1 MIELIVQSG
10 KHQGKCLRLPSEG
23 EVMIGRDETCQIRL
37 ASNDV
42 SRHHC
47 VLRMTS
53 DGVVA
58 RDLDSRNGTYLNET
72 LMEEETLLKPGD
84 ILRIGPI
91 VLQVP
96 GTPIAPLRAASDD
109 DIASWLSLG
118 SGEATEAS
126 SRDTTIIPRPAA
138 LDSPPPAP
146 APAPRPRVNRPANS
160 APWRKRRPISFGGI
174 GRWSKPNAINNET
187 SRFRVFAGERDN
199 LAACVR
205 RSSPIRGFAFCHSDW
220 T

>member
-23 EVMIGRDETCQIRL
+23 EVIIGRDELCQIRL

-47 VLRMTS
+47 VLRMTP

-58 RDLDSRNGTYLNET
+58 RDLDSRNGTYLNEI

-96 GTPIAPLRAASDD
+96 GAPAIPERAASDD
-109 DIASWLSLG
+109 DIASWLS
-118 SGEATEAS
+118 S
-126 SRDTTIIPRPAA
+126 S
-138 LDSPPPAP
+138 
-146 APAPRPRVNRPANS
+146 
-160 APWRKRRPISFGGI
+160 
-174 GRWSKPNAINNET
+174 
-187 SRFRVFAGERDN
+187 
-199 LAACVR
+199 
-205 RSSPIRGFAFCHSDW
+205 
-220 T
+220 

>member
-10 KHQGKCLRLPSEG
+10 KHQGKHLRLPSDG
-23 EVMIGRDETCQIRL
+23 EVIIGRDETCQIRL
-37 ASNDV
+37 ASSDI

-47 VLRMTS
+47 MLRVTP

-96 GTPIAPLRAASDD
+96 GAPVRTTRRASDD
-109 DIASWLSLG
+109 DIASWLSTSETL
-118 SGEATEAS
+118 STTEGIDAS
-126 SRDTTIIPRPAA
+126 PGDTTIIPRPAA
-138 LDSPPPAP
+138 LDHDEPETPAP
-146 APAPRPRVNRPANS
+146 ASRESPQRQFRSVADEA
-160 APWRKRRPISFGGI
+160 ADIIRRHWHTTKS
-174 GRWSKPNAINNET
+174 NQ
-187 SRFRVFAGERDN
+187 DN
-199 LAACVR
+199 
-205 RSSPIRGFAFCHSDW
+205 G
-220 T
+220 

>member
-10 KHQGKCLRLPSEG
+10 KHQGKCLSLPSEG
-23 EVMIGRDETCQIRL
+23 EVIIGRDETCQIRL
-37 ASNDV
+37 ASSDV

-47 VLRMTS
+47 VLRMTP

-96 GTPIAPLRAASDD
+96 GALIAPLRAASDD
-109 DIASWLSLG
+109 DIASWLSIG
-118 SGEATEAS
+118 QSDGTEAS

-146 APAPRPRVNRPANS
+146 TPPREPPRQFRSVAEE
-160 APWRKRRPISFGGI
+160 AADIIRRH
-174 GRWSKPNAINNET
+174 WEMVKAQ
-187 SRFRVFAGERDN
+187 RDQQ
-199 LAACVR
+199 
-205 RSSPIRGFAFCHSDW
+205 
-220 T
+220 

>member
-138 LDSPPPAP
+138 LDSPPPP
-146 APAPRPRVNRPANS
+146 APAPIPVPPRDPPRQFRTVAEE
-160 APWRKRRPISFGGI
+160 AADIIRRH
-174 GRWSKPNAINNET
+174 WEMVKAQ
-187 SRFRVFAGERDN
+187 RDQQ
-199 LAACVR
+199 
-205 RSSPIRGFAFCHSDW
+205 
-220 T
+220 

>member
-23 EVMIGRDETCQIRL
+23 EVIIGRDELCQIRL
-37 ASNDV
+37 ASSDV

-47 VLRMTS
+47 VLRMTP

-84 ILRIGPI
+84 TLRIGPI

-96 GTPIAPLRAASDD
+96 GAPVLPHRSASDADIANWLSTSENIAAADGTEAAS
-109 DIASWLSLG
+109 G
-118 SGEATEAS
+118 
-126 SRDTTIIPRPAA
+126 DTTIIPRPAA
-138 LDSPPPAP
+138 LDNPPPAP
-146 APAPRPRVNRPANS
+146 APAPAASRETQRQFRSVAEE
-160 APWRKRRPISFGGI
+160 AADIIRRHWEMVKSQ
-174 GRWSKPNAINNET
+174 
-187 SRFRVFAGERDN
+187 RDQ
-199 LAACVR
+199 
-205 RSSPIRGFAFCHSDW
+205 G
-220 T
+220 